1 MRVLPAGKRSETAVL
16 GDPEELLAGA
26 KQGCM
31 VVEKLAPLG
40 VHQLVPA
47 ADG

>member
-26 KQGCM
+26 EQGCK
-31 VVEKLAPLG
+31 VVEEVAPLG
-40 VHQLVPA
+40 VLQLVPA